1 MNESS
6 RFLMIEQPE
15 SLLSGF
21 LEDHGDRRLR
31 RARYPVSTPAPHP
44 EEARATMASPI
55 SSARL
60 VIKKGNSILRLFI
73 LPHLSHARNFSLFW
87 PPIGMGSGTRFE
99 TAGAKAESVEV
110 QSLSNRT
117 VKEERV
123 RVKSGTLGGGSLE
136 GPAERSNLDS
146 RPCPPGAHG

>member
-1 MNESS
+1 METLD
-6 RFLMIEQPE
+6 FDEQPAPRP
-15 SLLSGF
+15 
-21 LEDHGDRRLR
+21 ED
-31 RARYPVSTPAPHP
+31 ARV
-44 EEARATMASPI
+44 TMASPI

-60 VIKKGNSILRLFI
+60 AVKKGNSILRLFI

-87 PPIGMGSGTRFE
+87 PPVGMGSGTRFE

-110 QSLSNRT
+110 QSLSN
-117 VKEERV
+117 EERV

-146 RPCPPGAHG
+146 RPCPPGGHG